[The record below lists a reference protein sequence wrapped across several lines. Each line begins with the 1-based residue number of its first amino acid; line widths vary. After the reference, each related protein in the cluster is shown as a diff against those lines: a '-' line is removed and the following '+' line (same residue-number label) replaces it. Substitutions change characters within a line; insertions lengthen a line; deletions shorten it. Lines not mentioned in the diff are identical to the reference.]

1 MRFKGLDLNLLHA
14 LLVLLEE
21 RSVSRAAERLH
32 LSQPAASAALSRLR
46 EFFKDELLILHGK
59 RMIPT
64 SYAETLIPEVRRAL
78 EQVDAIISMSAEF
91 DALRSERLFRIIA
104 SDYVASVLV
113 TPAIQA
119 LAQAAPSI
127 QIDIRQP
134 NDQIIKQFERGQ
146 MDLLLTPEE
155 FVTHNHPTEL
165 LFEEQHVVVG
175 WSENPLV
182 ERELTVEEF
191 RNSPQVVVALGPS
204 MSLDYA
210 SRHLDGVIENRR
222 IEIFAPSF
230 SVVPWFVTGTHRLA
244 VMHERFAK
252 LVAQYLPLR
261 IQPLPIEIPPMR
273 EMLQYHSARTH
284 DTGIIWLRRV
294 LHEMADTMA

>member
-1 MRFKGLDLNLLHA
+1 VRFKGLDLNLLHA

-64 SYAETLIPEVRRAL
+64 SYAETLVPEVRRAL
-78 EQVDAIISMSAEF
+78 EQVDSIISMSSEF

-119 LAQAAPSI
+119 LEEAAPSI

-155 FVTHNHPTEL
+155 FVAPNHPTEL
-165 LFEEQHVVVG
+165 LFEERQVVVG
-175 WSENPLV
+175 WSDNPLV
-182 ERELTVEEF
+182 QRGLSAAAFAE
-191 RNSPQVVVALGPS
+191 SPQVAVALGPS
-204 MSLDYA
+204 MSPDYA
-210 SRHLDGVIENRR
+210 GRYLDGLIENRR

-230 SVVPWFVTGTHRLA
+230 SVVPWLVIGTQRLA
-244 VMHERFAK
+244 VMHERFAQ

-261 IQPLPIEIPPMR
+261 IQPLPIDIPPMR

-284 DTGIIWLRRV
+284 DSGIVWLRRV
-294 LHEMADTMA
+294 LHEMAARMI